1 MRAVA
6 DDDVDRAQVQRWRHQ
21 SRALLIA
28 RRLSLDEASA
38 PFGCAGAFRAAF
50 FQASGGALGLSAPL
64 ALVSVVCQALFQV
77 ADSGGAP
84 PLPIPNREVKPA
96 RADGT
101 ASAGE

>member
-1 MRAVA
+1 MPEDFPLMRP
-6 DDDVDRAQVQRWRHQ
+6 
-21 SRALLIA
+21 L
-28 RRLSLDEASA
+28 RRL
-38 PFGCAGAFRAAF
+38 GARGRSGPPF

-77 ADSGGAP
+77 ADSGGVP